1 MRCGGREE
9 GREGRPKSSTLP
21 STELNSNVRRVLIN
35 SADALAAAATV
46 AASSSA
52 AVAAAAAAA
61 EANIGINGEASIII
75 RALKK
80 PQSCTTL
87 RPPPPLQTSNRVGY

>member
-52 AVAAAAAAA
+52 AVVAAAAA
-61 EANIGINGEASIII
+61 EADIGINGEASIII